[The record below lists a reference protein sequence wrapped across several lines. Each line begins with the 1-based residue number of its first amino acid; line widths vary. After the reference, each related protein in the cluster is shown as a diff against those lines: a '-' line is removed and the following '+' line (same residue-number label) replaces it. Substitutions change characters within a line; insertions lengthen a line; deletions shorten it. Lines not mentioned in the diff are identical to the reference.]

1 MGIMCLTLTLLTLFQ
16 LYHGGQ
22 FYLCS
27 NKMYINWKKNITL
40 WNQFQNQI
48 TKS

>member
-1 MGIMCLTLTLLTLFQ
+1 MESIMGIMCLTLTLSTIFQ

-27 NKMYINWKKNITL
+27 NKM
-40 WNQFQNQI
+40 
-48 TKS
+48 